1 MKTYSTKDIRNVVLI
16 GSTRSGKTTLSEAM
30 LYEGKVIDR
39 RGSVEAK
46 NTVSDNSEIEQL
58 NQRSIY
64 ATPLYAE
71 FMDTKF
77 NIIDAPGA
85 DDFVGGAVSAFR
97 VCDTAILVTNAQQG
111 VEVGTEIFARYADNY
126 NMPVIL
132 GINQLDGEKANWENT
147 LDGLKE
153 AFGQKPVIVQFPV
166 NVGTGFD
173 GFVDVLK
180 MKYYHFK
187 DDNGTRE
194 DLEIPAEL
202 QEQAEE
208 LRGQLIERA
217 AEFDDGLMEKYFETG
232 VLTED
237 EIRKGLGIGIRQL
250 AIMPI
255 FCLSAKKDIGVKRL
269 MEFTIKV
276 RPLLRKGKNT
286 QKTEKK

>member
-1 MKTYSTKDIRNVVLI
+1 MKTYSTKDIRNVVLL

-132 GINQLDGEKANWENT
+132 GIN
-147 LDGLKE
+147 
-153 AFGQKPVIVQFPV
+153 
-166 NVGTGFD
+166 
-173 GFVDVLK
+173 
-180 MKYYHFK
+180 
-187 DDNGTRE
+187 
-194 DLEIPAEL
+194 
-202 QEQAEE
+202 
-208 LRGQLIERA
+208 
-217 AEFDDGLMEKYFETG
+217 
-232 VLTED
+232 
-237 EIRKGLGIGIRQL
+237 
-250 AIMPI
+250 
-255 FCLSAKKDIGVKRL
+255 
-269 MEFTIKV
+269 
-276 RPLLRKGKNT
+276 
-286 QKTEKK
+286 